1 MTNGTKKNKNK
12 NKKGNILATLL
23 LGSGYLGI
31 E

>member
-1 MTNGTKKNKNK
+1 MTNGTKKNK

-31 E
+31 G